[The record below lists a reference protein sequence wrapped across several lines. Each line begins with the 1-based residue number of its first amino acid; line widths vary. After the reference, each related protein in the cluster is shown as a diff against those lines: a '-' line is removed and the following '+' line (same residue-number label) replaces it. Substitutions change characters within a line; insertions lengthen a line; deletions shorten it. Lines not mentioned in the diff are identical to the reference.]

1 MFLYKLYSKYIQI
14 YFMSGISIYLVVNCN
29 KTTMVNDLKKFGIA
43 GLVIAVLLMF
53 MVFSTGCV
61 NNAAGKTPTTQAT
74 TVPVTAQTQVAT
86 QVAPQ
91 VTSTG
96 AGTPQATS
104 ATSGSKTIKVSGS
117 TTVLPIAQDA
127 ADAFMAAN
135 PETNIQVSGGGSGV
149 GVQQIGDKLVD
160 IGMSS
165 RDITKDEMTKYP
177 NFVVTPVSLDGIAVI
192 VNPNNNPVNSLTIPQ
207 IRDIYNGKVTNWKD
221 VGGKDMAI
229 VVIGRD
235 SASGT
240 RTFFTDT
247 VMNKTNYVKTQFE
260 KNSNGAIQQSV
271 AQTPG
276 AVGYV
281 GLGYIDPTVKALKIT
296 VNGTPIEPSV
306 KTVLDK
312 TYPISRSLLMIT
324 NGQPSGLVKD
334 YITYILSPEGQKLV
348 AKEGFVPLP

>member
-1 MFLYKLYSKYIQI
+1 MHKINNLYRLYIYI
-14 YFMSGISIYLVVNCN
+14 YSPSGISIYSTVNCYQ
-29 KTTMVNDLKKFGIA
+29 TIMVNNLRKFGIA
-43 GLVIAVLLMF
+43 GLVIAVLLML

-61 NNAAGKTPTTQAT
+61 NNTGAKTPTTQAT
-74 TVPVTAQTQVAT
+74 TVFTAAQTQESTPAAT
-86 QVAPQ
+86 QATTTVA
-91 VTSTG
+91 S
-96 AGTPQATS
+96 TPQA
-104 ATSGSKTIKVSGS
+104 AAGSKIIKVSGS
-117 TTVLPIAQDA
+117 TTVLPIAQNA
-127 ADAFMAAN
+127 ADAFMTAN
-135 PETNIQVSGGGSGV
+135 PGTNIQVSGGGSGV

-165 RDITKDEMTKYP
+165 RDLTKDEITKYKE
-177 NFVVTPVSLDGIAVI
+177 FVVSPVALDGIAVI
-192 VNPNNNPVNSLTIPQ
+192 VNPNNNPVNSLSIAQ
-207 IRDIYNGKVTNWKD
+207 IRDIYSGKVTNWKD

-276 AVGYV
+276 AIGYV
-281 GLGYIDPTVKALKIT
+281 GLGYIDPTVKALKIS
-296 VNGTPIEPSV
+296 VNGTLVEPSV

-324 NGQPSGLVKD
+324 NGQPNGLVKS
-334 YITYILSPEGQKLV
+334 YIDYILSPEGQKLV
-348 AKEGFVPLP
+348 VKEGFVPLP

>member
-1 MFLYKLYSKYIQI
+1 
-14 YFMSGISIYLVVNCN
+14 
-29 KTTMVNDLKKFGIA
+29 MVRDYKKFGIA

-61 NNAAGKTPTTQAT
+61 NNSAEKTQTGTIVPTASHTQVT
-74 TVPVTAQTQVAT
+74 TPVAT
-86 QVAPQ
+86 Q
-91 VTSTG
+91 
-96 AGTPQATS
+96 AGMSAANTPLATQS
-104 ATSGSKTIKVSGS
+104 AAGSKTIKVSGS
-117 TTVLPIAQDA
+117 TTVLPIAQNA
-127 ADAFMAAN
+127 ADAFLTAN
-135 PETNIQVSGGGSGV
+135 PGTNIQVSGGGSGV

-165 RDITKDEMTKYP
+165 RDLTKDELTKYP
-177 NFVVTPVSLDGIAVI
+177 SFVITPVALDGIAVI
-192 VNPNNNPVNSLTIPQ
+192 VNSQNNPVNSLTIAQ
-207 IRDIYNGKVTNWKD
+207 VRDIYSGKVTNWKD
-221 VGGKDMAI
+221 VGGKDMTI

-276 AVGYV
+276 AIGYV
-281 GLGYIDPTVKALKIT
+281 GLGYIDPTVKALKIS
-296 VNGTPIEPSV
+296 VNGTLVEPSV

-312 TYPISRSLLMIT
+312 SYPISRSLLMIT
-324 NGQPSGLVKD
+324 NGQPTGLVKD
-334 YITYILSPEGQKLV
+334 YIDYILSPEGQKLV
-348 AKEGFVPLP
+348 TKEGFVPIP

>member
-1 MFLYKLYSKYIQI
+1 
-14 YFMSGISIYLVVNCN
+14 
-29 KTTMVNDLKKFGIA
+29 MVNNLKKFGIA

-61 NNAAGKTPTTQAT
+61 NNSGAKAPTTQAT
-74 TVPVTAQTQVAT
+74 SVPTAAQTQVGT
-86 QVAPQ
+86 QVVPQ
-91 VTSTG
+91 ATTVAS
-96 AGTPQATS
+96 TPQATS
-104 ATSGSKTIKVSGS
+104 ATGGSKTIKVSGS

-127 ADAFMAAN
+127 ADAFMTAN
-135 PETNIQVSGGGSGV
+135 PGTNLQVSGGGSGV

-165 RDITKDEMTKYP
+165 RDITKDELAKYP
-177 NFVVTPVSLDGIAVI
+177 SFVITPVALDGIAII
-192 VNPNNNPVNSLTIPQ
+192 VNPQNNPVNSLSIAQ
-207 IRDIYNGKVTNWKD
+207 IRDIYNGTITNWKD

-240 RTFFTDT
+240 RTFFTDS
-247 VMNKTNYVKTQFE
+247 VMNKKNYVKTQFE
-260 KNSNGAIQQSV
+260 KNSNGAIQQSI

-276 AVGYV
+276 AIGYV
-281 GLGYIDPTVKALKIT
+281 GLGYIDPTVKAIKIN
-296 VNGTPIEPSV
+296 VNGTLVEPSV

-312 TYPISRSLLMIT
+312 SYPISRSLLMIT
-324 NGQPSGLVKD
+324 NGQPTGLVKD
-334 YITYILSPEGQKLV
+334 YIDFILSPDGQKLV

>member
-1 MFLYKLYSKYIQI
+1 MHKINNLYRLYIYI
-14 YFMSGISIYLVVNCN
+14 YSLSGIGIYPTVNCYQ
-29 KTTMVNDLKKFGIA
+29 TIMVNNLRKFGIA
-43 GLVIAVLLMF
+43 GLVIAVLLML

-61 NNAAGKTPTTQAT
+61 NNTAGKTPTAVSTASTTPVASQVATQAT
-74 TVPVTAQTQVAT
+74 TTLAR
-86 QVAPQ
+86 
-91 VTSTG
+91 
-96 AGTPQATS
+96 TPQA
-104 ATSGSKTIKVSGS
+104 APGSKTIKISGS

-127 ADAFMAAN
+127 ADAFMTAN
-135 PETNIQVSGGGSGV
+135 AGTNIQVSGGGSGV

-165 RDITKDEMTKYP
+165 RDLTKDEIAKYKE
-177 NFVVTPVSLDGIAVI
+177 FVVTPVALDGIAVI
-192 VNPNNNPVNSLTIPQ
+192 VNPNNNPVSSLSIAQ
-207 IRDIYNGKVTNWKD
+207 IRDIYSGKVTNWKD

-276 AVGYV
+276 AIGYV
-281 GLGYIDPTVKALKIT
+281 GLGFIDPTVKALKIS
-296 VNGTPIEPSV
+296 VNGTLVEPSV

-312 TYPISRSLLMIT
+312 SYPISRSLLMIT
-324 NGQPSGLVKD
+324 NGQPNGLVKS
-334 YITYILSPEGQKLV
+334 YIDYILSPEGQKLV
-348 AKEGFVPLP
+348 AKEGFVPIP

>member
-1 MFLYKLYSKYIQI
+1 
-14 YFMSGISIYLVVNCN
+14 
-29 KTTMVNDLKKFGIA
+29 MVFDRKKFGIA

-53 MVFSTGCV
+53 MVFSTGCI
-61 NNAAGKTPTTQAT
+61 NNTAEKTQTGTSVPTTGPTQAT
-74 TVPVTAQTQVAT
+74 TSVAT
-86 QVAPQ
+86 H
-91 VTSTG
+91 G
-96 AGTPQATS
+96 ATS
-104 ATSGSKTIKVSGS
+104 ATSNPQATRSVAGIKTIKISGS
-117 TTVLPIAQDA
+117 TTVLPIAQNA
-127 ADAFMAAN
+127 ADAFMTAN
-135 PETNIQVSGGGSGV
+135 PGTNLQVSGGGSGV

-165 RDITKDEMTKYP
+165 RDITKDELAKYP
-177 NFVVTPVSLDGIAVI
+177 SFVITPVALDGIAVI
-192 VNPNNNPVNSLTIPQ
+192 VNPQNNPVNSLSVAQ

-221 VGGKDMAI
+221 VGGKDMTI

-240 RTFFTDT
+240 RTFFTDS

-276 AVGYV
+276 AIGYV
-281 GLGYIDPTVKALKIT
+281 GLGYIDPTVKALKIS
-296 VNGTPIEPSV
+296 VNGTLVEPSV

-312 TYPISRSLLMIT
+312 SYPISRSLLMIT

-334 YITYILSPEGQKLV
+334 YIDYILSPEGQKLV
-348 AKEGFVPLP
+348 TKEGFVPLP

>member
-1 MFLYKLYSKYIQI
+1 
-14 YFMSGISIYLVVNCN
+14 
-29 KTTMVNDLKKFGIA
+29 MVLDHKKFGIA
-43 GLVIAVLLMF
+43 GLVIAVLLML

-61 NNAAGKTPTTQAT
+61 NNTAGKAQTETSVPTAGHTQLTTPVTTQAT
-74 TVPVTAQTQVAT
+74 TTVA
-86 QVAPQ
+86 
-91 VTSTG
+91 S
-96 AGTPQATS
+96 TPQTTQAN
-104 ATSGSKTIKVSGS
+104 AGSKTIKVSGS

-127 ADAFMAAN
+127 ADAFMTAN
-135 PETNIQVSGGGSGV
+135 PGTNIQVSGGGSGV

-165 RDITKDEMTKYP
+165 RDITKDELAKYP
-177 NFVVTPVSLDGIAVI
+177 SFVITPVSLDGIAVI
-192 VNPNNNPVNSLTIPQ
+192 VNPNNNPVNSLSIAQ
-207 IRDIYNGKVTNWKD
+207 IRDIYSGKVTNWKD
-221 VGGKDMAI
+221 VGGKDMEI

-276 AVGYV
+276 AIGYV
-281 GLGYIDPTVKALKIT
+281 GLGFIDPTVKALKIS
-296 VNGTPIEPSV
+296 VNGTLVEPSV

-312 TYPISRSLLMIT
+312 SYPISRSLLMIT
-324 NGQPSGLVKD
+324 NSQPAGLVKN
-334 YITYILSPEGQKLV
+334 YIDYILSSEGQKLV

>member
-1 MFLYKLYSKYIQI
+1 
-14 YFMSGISIYLVVNCN
+14 
-29 KTTMVNDLKKFGIA
+29 MVNSLKKFGIA

-61 NNAAGKTPTTQAT
+61 NNTAAKTQ
-74 TVPVTAQTQVAT
+74 TVPVTTLPAAGQTQVAT
-86 QVAPQ
+86 QFASQATNPV
-91 VTSTG
+91 
-96 AGTPQATS
+96 AGTPQTTQVS
-104 ATSGSKTIKVSGS
+104 AGSKTIKVSGS

-135 PETNIQVSGGGSGV
+135 PGTNIQVSGGGSGV

-165 RDITKDEMTKYP
+165 RDLTPDEIAKYKD
-177 NFVVTPVSLDGIAVI
+177 FVITPVSLDGIAVI
-192 VNPNNNPVNSLTIPQ
+192 VNPNNNQVNSLTIAQ
-207 IRDIYNGKVTNWKD
+207 IRDIYNGTITNWKD
-221 VGGKDMAI
+221 VGGKDMTI

-247 VMNKTNYVKTQFE
+247 VMNKKNYVRTQLE
-260 KNSNGAIQQSV
+260 KNSNGAIQQSI

-276 AVGYV
+276 AIGYV
-281 GLGYIDPTVKALKIT
+281 GLGFIDPTVKALKIN
-296 VNGTPIEPSV
+296 VNGTLVEPSV

-312 TYPISRSLLMIT
+312 SYPISRSLLMIT
-324 NGQPSGLVKD
+324 NGQPTGLVKD
-334 YITYILSPEGQKLV
+334 YINYILSPDGQKLV
-348 AKEGFVPLP
+348 TKEGFVPLP

>member
-1 MFLYKLYSKYIQI
+1 
-14 YFMSGISIYLVVNCN
+14 
-29 KTTMVNDLKKFGIA
+29 MVNSLKKIGIA

-53 MVFSTGCV
+53 MVFSSGCV
-61 NNAAGKTPTTQAT
+61 NNTAAKTP
-74 TVPVTAQTQVAT
+74 TVPVTTVPATGQNQVAT
-86 QVAPQ
+86 QVASLETNA
-91 VTSTG
+91 V
-96 AGTPQATS
+96 AGTPQTTQVS
-104 ATSGSKTIKVSGS
+104 AGSKTLKVSGS

-135 PETNIQVSGGGSGV
+135 PGTNIQISGGGSGV

-165 RDITKDEMTKYP
+165 RDLTPDEITKYKD
-177 NFVVTPVSLDGIAVI
+177 FVVTPVSLDGIAVI
-192 VNPNNNPVNSLTIPQ
+192 VNPNNNPVNSLTIAQ
-207 IRDIYNGKVTNWKD
+207 IRDIYNGTITNWKD
-221 VGGKDMAI
+221 VGGKDMTI

-247 VMNKTNYVKTQFE
+247 VMNKKNYVKTQLE
-260 KNSNGAIQQSV
+260 KNSNGAIQQSI

-276 AVGYV
+276 AIGYV
-281 GLGYIDPTVKALKIT
+281 GLGFIDPTVKALKIN
-296 VNGTPIEPSV
+296 VNGTLVEPSV

-312 TYPISRSLLMIT
+312 SYPISRSLLMIT
-324 NGQPSGLVKD
+324 NGQPTGLVKD
-334 YITYILSPEGQKLV
+334 YINYILSPDGQKLI

>member
-1 MFLYKLYSKYIQI
+1 
-14 YFMSGISIYLVVNCN
+14 
-29 KTTMVNDLKKFGIA
+29 MVLDCKKFGIA
-43 GLVIAVLLMF
+43 GLAIAVLLML

-61 NNAAGKTPTTQAT
+61 NNTAEKIQSGTSVPTAAPTQVTTP
-74 TVPVTAQTQVAT
+74 VAT
-86 QVAPQ
+86 QGSTTAGGNSQ
-91 VTSTG
+91 VTQPT
-96 AGTPQATS
+96 A
-104 ATSGSKTIKVSGS
+104 GSKTIKASGS
-117 TTVLPIAQDA
+117 TTVLPIAQNA
-127 ADAFMAAN
+127 ADAFMTAN
-135 PETNIQVSGGGSGV
+135 AGTNIQVSGGGSGV

-165 RDITKDEMTKYP
+165 RDVTKDELAKYP
-177 NFVVTPVSLDGIAVI
+177 SFVITPVALDGIAVI
-192 VNPNNNPVNSLTIPQ
+192 VNPNNNPVNSLTIAQ
-207 IRDIYNGKVTNWKD
+207 IRDIYSGKVTNWKD
-221 VGGKDMAI
+221 DGGKDMEI

-276 AVGYV
+276 AIGYV
-281 GLGYIDPTVKALKIT
+281 GLGYIDPTVKALKIS
-296 VNGTPIEPSV
+296 VNGTLVEPSV

-324 NGQPSGLVKD
+324 NGQPSGLVKNYID
-334 YITYILSPEGQKLV
+334 YILGPEGQKLV
-348 AKEGFVPLP
+348 TKEGFVPLP

>member
-1 MFLYKLYSKYIQI
+1 
-14 YFMSGISIYLVVNCN
+14 
-29 KTTMVNDLKKFGIA
+29 MVFDRKKFGIA

-53 MVFSTGCV
+53 MVFSTGCI
-61 NNAAGKTPTTQAT
+61 NNTAEKTQTGTSVPTTGPTQAT
-74 TVPVTAQTQVAT
+74 TSVAT
-86 QVAPQ
+86 H
-91 VTSTG
+91 G
-96 AGTPQATS
+96 ATS
-104 ATSGSKTIKVSGS
+104 ATSNPQATRSVAGIKTIKISGS
-117 TTVLPIAQDA
+117 TTVLPIAQNA
-127 ADAFMAAN
+127 ADAFMTAN
-135 PETNIQVSGGGSGV
+135 PGTNLQVSGGGSGV

-165 RDITKDEMTKYP
+165 RDITKDELAKYP
-177 NFVVTPVSLDGIAVI
+177 SFVITPVALDGIAVI
-192 VNPNNNPVNSLTIPQ
+192 VNPQNNPVNSLSVAQ

-221 VGGKDMAI
+221 VGGKDMTI

-240 RTFFTDT
+240 RTFFTDS

-276 AVGYV
+276 AIGYV
-281 GLGYIDPTVKALKIT
+281 GLGYIDPTVKALKIS
-296 VNGTPIEPSV
+296 VNGTLVEPSV

-312 TYPISRSLLMIT
+312 SYPISRSLLMIT

-334 YITYILSPEGQKLV
+334 YLDYILSPEGQKLV
-348 AKEGFVPLP
+348 TKEGFVPLP

>member
-1 MFLYKLYSKYIQI
+1 
-14 YFMSGISIYLVVNCN
+14 MSEISIYPGVDCN
-29 KTTMVNDLKKFGIA
+29 KTTMVNNLKKFGIA

-61 NNAAGKTPTTQAT
+61 NNTGTQTPATQAT
-74 TVPVTAQTQVAT
+74 TVPTSAQTQIATQVAT
-86 QVAPQ
+86 QA
-91 VTSTG
+91 TTTAAS
-96 AGTPQATS
+96 TPQATQVT
-104 ATSGSKTIKVSGS
+104 AGSKTIKISGS
-117 TTVLPIAQDA
+117 TTVLPIAQNA
-127 ADAFMAAN
+127 ADAFMTAN
-135 PETNIQVSGGGSGV
+135 AGTNIQVSGGGSGV

-165 RDITKDEMTKYP
+165 RDITKDELAKYP
-177 NFVVTPVSLDGIAVI
+177 SFVITPVALDGIAVI

-207 IRDIYNGKVTNWKD
+207 IRDIYSGKVTNWKD
-221 VGGKDMAI
+221 VGGKDMTI

-276 AVGYV
+276 AIGYV
-281 GLGYIDPTVKALKIT
+281 GLGYIDPTVKALKIS
-296 VNGTPIEPSV
+296 VNGTLVEPSI

-312 TYPISRSLLMIT
+312 TYPISRSLLFIT
-324 NGQPSGLVKD
+324 NGQPNGVVKNYID
-334 YITYILSPEGQKLV
+334 YIMSPEGQKLV
-348 AKEGFVPLP
+348 TKDGFVPIP

>member
-1 MFLYKLYSKYIQI
+1 
-14 YFMSGISIYLVVNCN
+14 
-29 KTTMVNDLKKFGIA
+29 MVNNLKKFGIA

-61 NNAAGKTPTTQAT
+61 NNTAAKIPATQAT
-74 TVPVTAQTQVAT
+74 TVPATAQAQVAT
-86 QVAPQ
+86 PAATQAAQTVAVP
-91 VTSTG
+91 S
-96 AGTPQATS
+96 QAAS
-104 ATSGSKTIKVSGS
+104 SPSGSKTIRVSGS
-117 TTVLPIAQDA
+117 TTVLPIAQNA
-127 ADAFMAAN
+127 ADAFMTAN
-135 PETNIQVSGGGSGV
+135 PGTNIQVSGGGSGV

-165 RDITKDEMTKYP
+165 RDLTKDEIAKYSD
-177 NFVVTPVSLDGIAVI
+177 FIVTPVSLDGIAVI
-192 VNPNNNPVNSLTIPQ
+192 VNPNNNPVNSLTIAQ
-207 IRDIYNGKVTNWKD
+207 VRDIYNGKVTNWKD

-247 VMNKTNYVKTQFE
+247 VMNKTNYVKTQLE

-281 GLGYIDPTVKALKIT
+281 GLGFIDPTVKALKIN
-296 VNGTPIEPSV
+296 VNGTLVEPSV

-324 NGQPSGLVKD
+324 NGQPTGLVKD
-334 YITYILSPEGQKLV
+334 YLGYILSPDGQKLV
-348 AKEGFVPLP
+348 TKEGFVPLP